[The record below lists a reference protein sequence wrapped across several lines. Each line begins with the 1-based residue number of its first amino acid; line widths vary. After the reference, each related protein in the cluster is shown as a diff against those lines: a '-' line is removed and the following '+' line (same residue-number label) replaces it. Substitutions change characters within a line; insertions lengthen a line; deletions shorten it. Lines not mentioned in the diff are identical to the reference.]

1 MEYGLVVGW
10 LAVYLVLLRAGQPV
24 AARLLPWHGSG
35 LALPVGL
42 AVVWLVTFWV
52 GHLALGPAVWLGVAV
67 LVGTATLLDV
77 RSGADP
83 VPAGYLEAAAVFTVA
98 FLFLVGVR
106 AVDPA
111 VVPGGGEKFLDF
123 GLLKSL
129 VRADALPA
137 EDVWFAG
144 RPISYYYGGHLLA
157 AALARLTGT
166 AGRFA
171 YNLALA
177 GFYATLVTAV
187 YGLAGQVTASQG
199 GSRRLGAALG
209 AFFVGLAANLLAA
222 GRLLVWLVPGGRQ
235 AATALGAPVEGLAA
249 GPESFSYWS
258 ASRVIADDPADFAG
272 YSPDIAPT
280 INEFP
285 LFAWLNGD
293 MHAHMMSTGFL
304 VLVAGLCFAYYRT
317 DTDRLRRR
325 RLLLLGAIPA
335 VGGLI
340 AVTSTWS
347 FPSVGGLV
355 LVTVVLAPGEPRTLL
370 PVPVRSLLGTGGGL
384 RGELRRAGV
393 GLLVAGAVLVLG
405 VAWSLPFWVTSVTGR
420 TVAVFPDRSSLG
432 ELLVVHGLFLAVF
445 AGYLYVRGT
454 DALGRRPT
462 RLGAAATVVLVGV
475 AAALDLAALG
485 LVAPLVAL
493 GWLFTRR
500 PARPGVTP
508 ARADGG
514 GDGAGGADTAGT
526 AGNAGPGFEA
536 VLLVAGAGLVVLVE
550 FVFIRENVGR
560 MNTVFKTYMQV
571 WVLWSLAAGAALAWL
586 LARVEGW
593 RGRSVRVGAGLL
605 LVSASV
611 YGGFALTNHAT
622 SDGDIA
628 RTDDPTLD
636 GLAYLDVR
644 HPDEAPAVRWLDG
657 REGRPTVLT
666 AAPGG
671 YTWSPSE
678 GRGASAPASL
688 TGLPAVL
695 GWFHEAQYRG
705 ETAYSTRLE
714 AVGLLYEG
722 APNRQTALAE
732 RYDLRYVYVG
742 PAERARYDVTV
753 GKRPWTEVAK
763 EFEAV
768 TVYRVN
774 ATTLAASEGLSVRR
788 GRGP

>member
-10 LAVYLVLLRAGQPV
+10 LAVYLVLLRAGQPI

-35 LALPVGL
+35 LALPVAL
-42 AVVWLVTFWV
+42 AVLWLVTFWV
-52 GHLALGPAVWLGVAV
+52 GHLALGPAVWLGVVV
-67 LVGTATLLDV
+67 LVGVAALLDI

-83 VPAGYLEAAAVFTVA
+83 VPAGYPEAAAVFTLS
-98 FLFLVGVR
+98 FLFLVAVR

-129 VRADALPA
+129 VRADKLPA

-144 RPISYYYGGHLLA
+144 RPLSYYYGGHLLA
-157 AALARLTGT
+157 AALTRLTGT

-187 YGLAGQVTASQG
+187 YGLAGRVTASQG

-209 AFFVGLAANLLAA
+209 AFFVGVAANLLAA

-235 AATALGAPVEGLAA
+235 AAAARGAPVEGLAA
-249 GPESFSYWS
+249 GPGEFSYWS

-272 YSPDIAPT
+272 YTPDAAPT

-293 MHAHMMSTGFL
+293 MHAHMMSTAFL

-347 FPSVGGLV
+347 FPSVAGLV

-370 PVPVRSLLGTGGGL
+370 PAPVRSRLGTGEGL

-393 GLLVAGAVLVLG
+393 GLLAAGTTLGLG

-420 TVAVFPDRSSLG
+420 TVAVLPDRSSLG

-454 DALGRRPT
+454 DTLGRRRA
-462 RLGAAATVVLVGV
+462 RLGAAATVALVGV
-475 AAALDLAALG
+475 AAALDVAALG

-493 GWLFTRR
+493 GWLLARR
-500 PARPGVTP
+500 PTVPRMAP

-514 GDGAGGADTAGT
+514 GVGG
-526 AGNAGPGFEA
+526 GPGFEA

-550 FVFIRENVGR
+550 FVFVREDIGR

-593 RGRSVRVGAGLL
+593 RGRSVRVGAALL

-611 YGGFALTNHAT
+611 YGGFALANHF
-622 SDGDIA
+622 SSERDIA

-644 HPDEAPAVRWLDG
+644 HPGEASAVRWLDS
-657 REGRPTVLT
+657 RAGRPTVLT

-671 YTWSPSE
+671 YTWSSAE
-678 GRGASAPASL
+678 GQGASAPASL

-705 ETAYSTRLE
+705 EAAYSTRLE
-714 AVGLLYEG
+714 AVELLYGG
-722 APNRQTALAE
+722 APNQQAVLAE

-753 GKRPWTEVAK
+753 GERPWAEVAR
-763 EFEAV
+763 EFEEV

-774 ATTLAASEGLSVRR
+774 TTALAASEFLSVRR

>member
-1 MEYGLVVGW
+1 MEYGLVAGW
-10 LAVYLVLLRAGQPV
+10 LALYLVLLRAGQPV

-35 LALPVGL
+35 LALPLAL
-42 AVVWLVTFWV
+42 AVLWLVTFWA

-67 LVGTATLLDV
+67 LVGAALLLDV

-83 VPAGYLEAAAVFTVA
+83 VPDGYLEAAAVFTVA
-98 FLFLVGVR
+98 FLFLVAVR

-111 VVPGGGEKFLDF
+111 IVPGGGEKFLDF

-144 RPISYYYGGHLLA
+144 RPFSYYYGGHLLA
-157 AALARLTGT
+157 AALTRITGT
-166 AGRFA
+166 AGPFA

-187 YGLAGQVTASQG
+187 YGLAGQVAASRG
-199 GSRRLGAALG
+199 ASRRLGAALG
-209 AFFVGLAANLLAA
+209 AFFVGVAANLLAA
-222 GRLLVWLVPGGRQ
+222 GRLLVWLVPGGERV
-235 AATALGAPVEGLAA
+235 AAALGAPVEGLAA
-249 GPESFSYWS
+249 GPGEFSYWS
-258 ASRVIADDPADFAG
+258 ASRVVADDPADFAT
-272 YSPDIAPT
+272 YTPPNALT

-293 MHAHMMSTGFL
+293 MHAHMMSTAFL

-317 DTDRLRRR
+317 DADRVGRR
-325 RLLLLGAIPA
+325 RLLLLGAVPA
-335 VGGLI
+335 VGGLV
-340 AVTSTWS
+340 AVTNTWS
-347 FPSVGGLV
+347 FPSVAGLV
-355 LVTVVLAPGEPRTLL
+355 LVTVVLAPAAPRSLL
-370 PVPVRSLLGTGGGL
+370 PAPVRSRLGTGDGI
-384 RGELRRAGV
+384 RGEFRRAGV
-393 GLLVAGAVLVLG
+393 GLLVAGGVLALG
-405 VAWSLPFWVTSVTGR
+405 VVWSLPFWVTSVTSR

-445 AGYLYVRGT
+445 AGYLYVRGADT
-454 DALGRRPT
+454 LGTRRA
-462 RLGAAATVVLVGV
+462 RLGAVASVALVGV
-475 AAALDLAALG
+475 AAALDVAALG

-493 GWLFTRR
+493 GWLFARR
-500 PARPGVTP
+500 PGLPGLAP

-514 GDGAGGADTAGT
+514 AEGDGNPDSGDSAGAAGGGSRR
-526 AGNAGPGFEA
+526 PGFEA

-586 LARVEGW
+586 LARVGGW
-593 RGRSVRVGAGLL
+593 RGRTVRVGAALL

-611 YGGFALTNHAT
+611 YGGFALANHFT
-622 SDGDIA
+622 SEADIA
-628 RTDDPTLD
+628 RTDDPTFD

-644 HPDEAPAVRWLDG
+644 HPGEAPGVRWLDG
-657 REGRPTVLT
+657 REGRPTILT

-671 YTWSPSE
+671 YTWYPPE
-678 GRGASAPASL
+678 GDGASAPASL
-688 TGLPAVL
+688 TGLPTVL

-705 ETAYSTRLE
+705 EAAYSTRLR
-714 AVGLLYEG
+714 AVELLYSG
-722 APNRQTALAE
+722 APNQQAVLAE

-742 PAERARYDVTV
+742 PAERARYDVSV
-753 GKRPWTEVAK
+753 DERPWTEVARA
-763 EFEAV
+763 FEDV

-774 ATTLAASEGLSVRR
+774 ASALGESEYLD
-788 GRGP
+788 

>member
-1 MEYGLVVGW
+1 MEYGLVAGW
-10 LAVYLVLLRAGQPV
+10 LALYLVLLRAGQPL

-35 LALPVGL
+35 LALPVAL
-42 AVVWLVTFWV
+42 AVLWLVTFWV

-67 LVGTATLLDV
+67 LVGAAVLLDV

-83 VPAGYLEAAAVFTVA
+83 IPAGYLETAAVFTVA
-98 FLFLVGVR
+98 FLFLVAVR

-144 RPISYYYGGHLLA
+144 RPFSYYYGGHLLA
-157 AALARLTGT
+157 AALTRITGT

-187 YGLAGQVTASQG
+187 YGLAGQVAASRG
-199 GSRRLGAALG
+199 ASRRLGAALG
-209 AFFVGLAANLLAA
+209 AFVVGLAANLLAA
-222 GRLLVWLVPGGRQ
+222 GRLLVWLVPGGEAV
-235 AATALGAPVEGLAA
+235 AAALGAPVEGLAA
-249 GPESFSYWS
+249 GPGEFSYWS
-258 ASRVIADDPADFAG
+258 ASRVIVDDPADFAG
-272 YSPDIAPT
+272 YNPGIAPT

-293 MHAHMMSTGFL
+293 MHAHMMSTAFL

-317 DTDRLRRR
+317 GADRVRRR
-325 RLLLLGAIPA
+325 RLLLFGAVPA

-355 LVTVVLAPGEPRTLL
+355 FVTAVLAPADPRTLL
-370 PVPVRSLLGTGGGL
+370 PASVRSRLGAGDGL
-384 RGELRRAGV
+384 AGELRRAGV
-393 GLLVAGAVLVLG
+393 GLLAAGSVLALG
-405 VAWSLPFWVTSVTGR
+405 VVWSLPFWLTSVTSR

-445 AGYLYVRGT
+445 AGYLYVRGADT
-454 DALGRRPT
+454 LGTHRVRV
-462 RLGAAATVVLVGV
+462 GAAASVVLVGV
-475 AAALDLAALG
+475 AAALDVAALG

-493 GWLFTRR
+493 GWLFARR
-500 PARPGVTP
+500 PTLRGLVP

-514 GDGAGGADTAGT
+514 SGGAGSPDGGGSGT
-526 AGNAGPGFEA
+526 GGGGRPGFEA

-586 LARVEGW
+586 LARLGGW
-593 RGRSVRVGAGLL
+593 RGRAVRVGAALL

-611 YGGFALTNHAT
+611 YGGFALANHFT
-622 SDGDIA
+622 SEADIA

-644 HPDEAPAVRWLDG
+644 HPGEAPAVRWLDG
-657 REGRPTVLT
+657 REGRPTILT

-671 YTWSPSE
+671 YSWNSPQ
-678 GRGASAPASL
+678 GQGASAPASL
-688 TGLPAVL
+688 TGLPTVL

-705 ETAYSTRLE
+705 EAAYSTRLE
-714 AVGLLYEG
+714 AVELLYSG
-722 APNRQTALAE
+722 APNQQAILAE

-742 PAERARYDVTV
+742 PAERTKYDVTV
-753 GKRPWTEVAK
+753 DERPWTEVAK
-763 EFEAV
+763 EFEEV

-774 ATTLAASEGLSVRR
+774 ATALAESEYLD
-788 GRGP
+788 

>member
-1 MEYGLVVGW
+1 MEYGLVAGW
-10 LAVYLVLLRAGQPV
+10 LALYLVLLRAGQPL

-35 LALPVGL
+35 LALPVAL

-52 GHLALGPAVWLGVAV
+52 GHLALGPAIWLGVAV
-67 LVGTATLLDV
+67 LVGAAVLLDV

-83 VPAGYLEAAAVFTVA
+83 VPDGYLEAATVFTVA
-98 FLFLVGVR
+98 FLVLVAVR

-111 VVPGGGEKFLDF
+111 IVPGGGEKFLDF

-144 RPISYYYGGHLLA
+144 RPFSYYYGGHLLA
-157 AALARLTGT
+157 AALTRLTGT

-187 YGLAGQVTASQG
+187 YGLAGQVATSRG
-199 GSRRLGAALG
+199 TSRRLGAALG
-209 AFFVGLAANLLAA
+209 AFFVGVAANLLAA
-222 GRLLVWLVPGGRQ
+222 GRLLVWLVPGGEQ
-235 AATALGAPVEGLAA
+235 VATALGVPVEGLAA
-249 GPESFSYWS
+249 GPGEFSYWS
-258 ASRVIADDPADFAG
+258 ASRVIVDDPADFAG
-272 YSPDIAPT
+272 YTPGIAPT

-293 MHAHMMSTGFL
+293 LHAHMMSTAFL
-304 VLVAGLCFAYYRT
+304 VLVAGLCFSYYRT
-317 DTDRLRRR
+317 DADRVRRR
-325 RLLLLGAIPA
+325 RLLLFGAVPA

-347 FPSVGGLV
+347 FPSVAGLV
-355 LVTVVLAPGEPRTLL
+355 FVTAVLAPATPRTLL
-370 PVPVRSLLGTGGGL
+370 PAPVRGRLGTDDGL
-384 RGELRRAGV
+384 RGEFRRVGVSLLAAGS
-393 GLLVAGAVLVLG
+393 VLALG
-405 VAWSLPFWVTSVTGR
+405 VVWSLPFWVTSVTSR

-432 ELLVVHGLFLAVF
+432 ELLVVHGVFLAVF

-454 DALGRRPT
+454 ETLGTRRT
-462 RLGAAATVVLVGV
+462 RVGAAASVVLVG
-475 AAALDLAALG
+475 AAAVLDVAALG

-493 GWLFTRR
+493 GWLFARR
-500 PARPGVTP
+500 PALPWLAP
-508 ARADGG
+508 ARADGSG
-514 GDGAGGADTAGT
+514 EGRGETATGDGPGGGRR
-526 AGNAGPGFEA
+526 PGFEA

-586 LARVEGW
+586 LTRFGGW
-593 RGRSVRVGAGLL
+593 RGRALRVGAALL

-611 YGGFALTNHAT
+611 YGGFALANHFT
-622 SDGDIA
+622 SEADIA
-628 RTDDPTLD
+628 RTDEPTLD

-644 HPDEAPAVRWLDG
+644 HPGEAPAVQWLDS
-657 REGRPTVLT
+657 REGRPTILT

-671 YTWSPSE
+671 YSWYPPE

-688 TGLPAVL
+688 TGLPTVL

-705 ETAYSTRLE
+705 EAAYSTRLE
-714 AVGLLYEG
+714 AVRLLYEG
-722 APNRQTALAE
+722 APNQQAILAE

-742 PAERARYDVTV
+742 PAERTKYDVSV
-753 GKRPWTEVAK
+753 DERPWTEVAR
-763 EFEAV
+763 EFEDV
-768 TVYRVN
+768 TVYQVN
-774 ATTLAASEGLSVRR
+774 ATALGDSEYLRTTR
-788 GRGP
+788 AP

>member
-1 MEYGLVVGW
+1 MEYGLVAGW
-10 LAVYLVLLRAGQPV
+10 LALYLVLLRAGQPL

-35 LALPVGL
+35 LALPLAL
-42 AVVWLVTFWV
+42 AVLWLVTFWA

-67 LVGTATLLDV
+67 LVGTALLLDT

-98 FLFLVGVR
+98 FLFLVAVR

-111 VVPGGGEKFLDF
+111 IVPGGGEKFLDF

-129 VRADALPA
+129 ARADALPA

-144 RPISYYYGGHLLA
+144 RPFSYYYGGHLLA
-157 AALARLTGT
+157 AALTRLTGT
-166 AGRFA
+166 AGPFA

-187 YGLAGQVTASQG
+187 YGLAGQVAASRG
-199 GSRRLGAALG
+199 ASRRLGAALG
-209 AFFVGLAANLLAA
+209 AFFVGVAANLLAA
-222 GRLLVWLVPGGRQ
+222 GRLLVWLVPGGERV
-235 AATALGAPVEGLAA
+235 AAALGAPVEGLAA
-249 GPESFSYWS
+249 GPGEFSYWS
-258 ASRVIADDPADFAG
+258 ASRVVADDPADFAT
-272 YSPDIAPT
+272 YTPPNALT

-293 MHAHMMSTGFL
+293 MHAHMMSTAFL

-317 DTDRLRRR
+317 DADRVGRR
-325 RLLLLGAIPA
+325 RLLLLGAVPA
-335 VGGLI
+335 VGGLV
-340 AVTSTWS
+340 AVTNTWS
-347 FPSVGGLV
+347 FPSVAGLA
-355 LVTVVLAPGEPRTLL
+355 LVTVVLAPAAPRSLL
-370 PVPVRSLLGTGGGL
+370 PAPVRSRLGTGDDL
-384 RGELRRAGV
+384 RGELRRVGV
-393 GLLVAGAVLVLG
+393 GLLVAGGVLALG
-405 VAWSLPFWVTSVTGR
+405 VVWSLPFWVTSVTSR

-432 ELLVVHGLFLAVF
+432 ELLVVHGVFLAVF
-445 AGYLYVRGT
+445 AGYLYVRGADT
-454 DALGRRPT
+454 LGTRRA
-462 RLGAAATVVLVGV
+462 RLGAVASVAVVGV
-475 AAALDLAALG
+475 AAALDVAALG
-485 LVAPLVAL
+485 LVAPLAAL
-493 GWLFTRR
+493 GWLFARR
-500 PARPGVTP
+500 PGLPGLAP

-514 GDGAGGADTAGT
+514 AEGGENRGPDGTSTDGDAGGGRR
-526 AGNAGPGFEA
+526 PGFEA

-586 LARVEGW
+586 LARLGGW
-593 RGRSVRVGAGLL
+593 RGRTVRVGAALL
-605 LVSASV
+605 LVSASI
-611 YGGFALTNHAT
+611 YGGFALANHFT
-622 SDGDIA
+622 SEADIA

-644 HPDEAPAVRWLDG
+644 HPGEAPAVRWLDG
-657 REGRPTVLT
+657 REGRPPILT

-671 YTWSPSE
+671 YTWYPPE
-678 GRGASAPASL
+678 GDGASAPASL
-688 TGLPAVL
+688 TGLPTVL

-705 ETAYSTRLE
+705 EAAYSTRLR
-714 AVGLLYEG
+714 AVELLYSG
-722 APNRQTALAE
+722 APNQQAVLAE

-753 GKRPWTEVAK
+753 DERPWTEVARA
-763 EFEAV
+763 FEDV

-774 ATTLAASEGLSVRR
+774 ASALEESEYLD
-788 GRGP
+788 

>member
-10 LAVYLVLLRAGQPV
+10 LALYLVLLRAGQPV

-35 LALPVGL
+35 LALPLAL
-42 AVVWLVTFWV
+42 AVLWLVTFWA

-67 LVGTATLLDV
+67 LVGAALLLDV

-83 VPAGYLEAAAVFTVA
+83 VPDGYLEAAAVFTVA
-98 FLFLVGVR
+98 FLFLVAVR

-111 VVPGGGEKFLDF
+111 IVPGGGEKFLDF

-144 RPISYYYGGHLLA
+144 RPFSYYYGGHLLA
-157 AALARLTGT
+157 AALTRITGT
-166 AGRFA
+166 AGPFA

-187 YGLAGQVTASQG
+187 YGLAGQVAASREA
-199 GSRRLGAALG
+199 SRRLGAALG
-209 AFFVGLAANLLAA
+209 AFFVGVAANLLAA
-222 GRLLVWLVPGGRQ
+222 GRLLVWLVPGGERV
-235 AATALGAPVEGLAA
+235 AAALDAPVEGLAA
-249 GPESFSYWS
+249 GPGEFSYWS
-258 ASRVIADDPADFAG
+258 ASRVVADDPADFAT
-272 YSPDIAPT
+272 YTPPNALT

-293 MHAHMMSTGFL
+293 MHAHMMSTAFL

-317 DTDRLRRR
+317 EADRVGRR
-325 RLLLLGAIPA
+325 RLLLLGAVPA
-335 VGGLI
+335 VGGLV
-340 AVTSTWS
+340 AVTNTWS
-347 FPSVGGLV
+347 FPSVAGLV
-355 LVTVVLAPGEPRTLL
+355 LVTVVLAPAAPRSLL
-370 PVPVRSLLGTGGGL
+370 PAPVRSRLSTGDGT
-384 RGELRRAGV
+384 RGEFRRVGI
-393 GLLVAGAVLVLG
+393 GLLVAGGVLALG
-405 VAWSLPFWVTSVTGR
+405 VVWSLPFWVTSVTSR

-432 ELLVVHGLFLAVF
+432 ELLVVHGVFLAVF
-445 AGYLYVRGT
+445 AGYLYVRGADT
-454 DALGRRPT
+454 LGTRRA
-462 RLGAAATVVLVGV
+462 RLGAVASVALVGV
-475 AAALDLAALG
+475 AAALDVAALG

-493 GWLFTRR
+493 GWLFARR
-500 PARPGVTP
+500 PALPGLAP

-514 GDGAGGADTAGT
+514 AEGGENRGPDGTSTDGDAGGGRR
-526 AGNAGPGFEA
+526 PGFEA

-571 WVLWSLAAGAALAWL
+571 WVLWSLAGGAALAWL
-586 LARVEGW
+586 LARLGGW
-593 RGRSVRVGAGLL
+593 RGRTVRVGAALL
-605 LVSASV
+605 LVSASI
-611 YGGFALTNHAT
+611 YGGFALANHFT
-622 SDGDIA
+622 SGADIA

-644 HPDEAPAVRWLDG
+644 HPGEAPAVRWLDG
-657 REGRPTVLT
+657 REGRPTILT

-671 YTWSPSE
+671 YTWHPPE
-678 GRGASAPASL
+678 GDGASAPASL
-688 TGLPAVL
+688 TGLPTVL

-705 ETAYSTRLE
+705 EVAYSTRLR
-714 AVGLLYEG
+714 AVELLYSG
-722 APNRQTALAE
+722 APNQQAVLAE

-753 GKRPWTEVAK
+753 DERPWTEVARA
-763 EFEAV
+763 FEDV
-768 TVYRVN
+768 TVYRVS
-774 ATTLAASEGLSVRR
+774 ASALEESEYID
-788 GRGP
+788 